1 MNLKSY
7 DKLISVTINKI
18 SFDYIVLVYKL
29 KNTFFGFL
37 KFKDFITLKST
48 KNNLQMDRIKIFK
61 ITNNQNN
68 NKIIG
73 QSILL

>member
-18 SFDYIVLVYKL
+18 SFDYIVIVYKL

-37 KFKDFITLKST
+37 KFKDFIRILK
-48 KNNLQMDRIKIFK
+48 K
-61 ITNNQNN
+61 
-68 NKIIG
+68 
-73 QSILL
+73 

>member
-29 KNTFFGFL
+29 KNTFFWF
-37 KFKDFITLKST
+37 
-48 KNNLQMDRIKIFK
+48 FK
-61 ITNNQNN
+61 IQRFY
-68 NKIIG
+68 
-73 QSILL
+73 